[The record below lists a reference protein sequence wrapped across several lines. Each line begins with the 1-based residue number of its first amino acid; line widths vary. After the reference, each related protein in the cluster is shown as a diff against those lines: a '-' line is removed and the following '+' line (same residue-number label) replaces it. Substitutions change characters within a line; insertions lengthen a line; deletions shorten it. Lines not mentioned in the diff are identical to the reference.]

1 MIEEIIKKRSAVY
14 PKFYNEETISK
25 EVLLELLDL
34 ANRAPSHKK
43 TEPWRFGVFHS
54 EESRNRLA
62 DFLANDYKMQNTQGG
77 FSEFKY
83 NKILKKPMQSG
94 VVLSVI
100 MQRDPEERVPEWE
113 EIAAVAM
120 AVQNIWLACT
130 SKKIGC
136 YWSSPSAMTQ
146 RAVSFLDLKAG
157 ERCLGLI
164 YMGKVDALIDKDRE
178 IGSLEKKIYWM

>member
-14 PKFYNEETISK
+14 PKSYNGETISK
-25 EVLLELLDL
+25 EILLELLDL
-34 ANRAPSHKK
+34 ANRAPSHRK

-54 EESRNRLA
+54 EESRSRLA
-62 DFLANDYKMQNTQGG
+62 EFLANDYKMQNAQGG

-120 AVQNIWLACT
+120 AVCNLSKVLASVGRRSLENKFITRVMACLT
-130 SKKIGC
+130 P
-136 YWSSPSAMTQ
+136 SSLLPSGI
-146 RAVSFLDLKAG
+146 VEKSFLCIF
-157 ERCLGLI
+157 RFP
-164 YMGKVDALIDKDRE
+164 
-178 IGSLEKKIYWM
+178 